1 MKIEL
6 QMWSQIATTCLYS
19 NFHHH
24 FPVHL
29 RKSMK
34 TIKDMPEHSRPR
46 EKLREKG
53 ASALTDKELVAAI
66 LGRGVKGLDV
76 VAMSKSV
83 AKLIR
88 EHKENLSVDHLT
100 SVPGM
105 GLAKAAQILSAFELA
120 RRYLL
125 KDTVKITCAKDV
137 LPLVADI
144 ADKKQ
149 EYFVCISLNGA
160 NEVIEKRIVTIGL
173 VNSSQIHPREVFAD
187 VIADRATSV
196 IFVHNHPSGDPKP
209 SETDAKTHRQLTE
222 AGTILGLR
230 ILDHIIVAK
239 KKYFSFQEAG
249 LIG

>member
-1 MKIEL
+1 
-6 QMWSQIATTCLYS
+6 
-19 NFHHH
+19 
-24 FPVHL
+24 
-29 RKSMK
+29 MK
-34 TIKDMPEHSRPR
+34 TIKDMPQHSRPR

-88 EHKENLSVDHLT
+88 KHKENLSVEHLT

-125 KDTVKITCAKDV
+125 KETVKIKSAKDI

-187 VIADRATSV
+187 VIADRAAAV
-196 IFVHNHPSGDPKP
+196 IFSHNHPSGDPKP

-222 AGTILGLR
+222 AGTILGLK
-230 ILDHIIVAK
+230 ILDHIIVTK
-239 KKYFSFQEAG
+239 KGYFSFQEAG

>member
-1 MKIEL
+1 
-6 QMWSQIATTCLYS
+6 
-19 NFHHH
+19 
-24 FPVHL
+24 
-29 RKSMK
+29 MK

-53 ASALTDKELVAAI
+53 AFALTDKELVAAI
-66 LGRGVKGLDV
+66 LGRGIVGVDIVTMSRDV
-76 VAMSKSV
+76 AQ
-83 AKLIR
+83 LIR
-88 EHKENLSVDHLT
+88 KHKEKLSVDHLT
-100 SVPGM
+100 AVPGM

-125 KDTVKITCAKDV
+125 KESVKIKSSKDI

-144 ADKKQ
+144 ANKQQ

-187 VIADRATSV
+187 VIADRAAAV
-196 IFVHNHPSGDPKP
+196 IFAHNHPSGDPKP

-222 AGTILGLR
+222 AGKILGLR
-230 ILDHIIVAK
+230 ILDHIIVTK
-239 KKYFSFQEAG
+239 KGYFSFQEAG

>member
-1 MKIEL
+1 
-6 QMWSQIATTCLYS
+6 
-19 NFHHH
+19 
-24 FPVHL
+24 
-29 RKSMK
+29 MK

-66 LGRGVKGLDV
+66 LGRGVKCLDV

-88 EHKENLSVDHLT
+88 KHKENLSVEHLT

-125 KDTVKITCAKDV
+125 KETVKIKSAKDV

-187 VIADRATSV
+187 VIADRAASV
-196 IFVHNHPSGDPKP
+196 IFSHNHPSGDPKP

-222 AGTILGLR
+222 AGKILGLR